1 MKKLVRILLT
11 IVVPATAVL
20 GFRWY
25 QYVDNRES
33 PFDEVGIA
41 LNAAMPGPI
50 NLWGCDRLKL
60 TSRNA
65 ARLRHRRWSE
75 VEIDWH

>member
-1 MKKLVRILLT
+1 MIRLIRILMT
-11 IVVPATAVL
+11 VAIAAVAVL

-25 QYVDNRES
+25 QYVDNKES

-50 NLWGCDRLKL
+50 NQWGCTRLKATFGSGL
-60 TSRNA
+60 PPHGCATNNGRQ
-65 ARLRHRRWSE
+65 WK
-75 VEIDWH
+75 